1 MSHLPL
7 LSASNTNRRPENEP
21 ASVTAIASAI
31 LQSDPSNYY
40 GSGMNSP
47 FNITDDDV
55 TRSNRA
61 SSASSFGT
69 SPSSGSFASAFSQGS
84 RSSIG
89 SLQQRGRRR
98 RRRRANPKEP
108 NQKVGMSARQFQC
121 TFCTETFRT
130 KHDWQRHEKSLHLS
144 LEQWICS
151 PKGPRALNPD
161 NNQVCCVL
169 CGIADPDNAHIESHN
184 YTSCQERSLDER
196 TFYRKDHLR
205 QHMKLVHNTKYIAWA
220 MDSWKVPTPDIRSRC
235 GFCGSI
241 LNSWPVRVDHL
252 AEHFKTGSEMLDWKG
267 DWGFEPAVFSMV
279 ENAIPPCKLSRL
291 FPFRVTIY
299 RADYCFDITSESLT
313 FFSDRHDPRRENY
326 TTTIPGEPG
335 ELGITTQ
342 CLRAHQTRVEL
353 LAPES
358 DGHGGSNRRRLHT

>member
-1 MSHLPL
+1 MFQPPL
-7 LSASNTNRRPENEP
+7 FRDSDTNRHLENEP

-31 LQSDPSNYY
+31 TCMRSDPSNYY

-55 TRSNRA
+55 APSNRA

-98 RRRRANPKEP
+98 RRRRATPKES
-108 NQKVGMSARQFQC
+108 NQKVGQSARQFQC

-144 LEQWICS
+144 LEQWICC

-161 NNQVCCVL
+161 TNQVCCVL
-169 CGIADPDNAHIESHN
+169 CGITDPDNAHIESHN

-205 QHMKLVHNTKYIAWA
+205 QHMKLVHNTKYTAWA
-220 MDSWKVPTPDIRSRC
+220 MDSWKAPTPDIRSRC
-235 GFCGSI
+235 GFCGLV

-267 DWGFEPAVFSMV
+267 DWGFEPAVFSMI
-279 ENAIPPCKLSRL
+279 ENAIPPCKLSQQL
-291 FPFRVTIY
+291 PFHPRVY
-299 RADYCFDITSESLT
+299 RQKHCFDLT
-313 FFSDRHDPRRENY
+313 LQDLFD
-326 TTTIPGEPG
+326 IG
-335 ELGITTQ
+335 
-342 CLRAHQTRVEL
+342 LR
-353 LAPES
+353 
-358 DGHGGSNRRRLHT
+358 